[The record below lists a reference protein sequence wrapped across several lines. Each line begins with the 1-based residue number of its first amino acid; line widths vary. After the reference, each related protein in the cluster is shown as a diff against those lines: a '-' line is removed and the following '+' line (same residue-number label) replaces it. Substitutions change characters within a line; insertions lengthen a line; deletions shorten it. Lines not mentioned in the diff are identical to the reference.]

1 MSQVMTEAR
10 VDTLMERL
18 VRGAEL
24 LFDMEQRGDTD
35 ARYSR
40 WLAGWLEL
48 LAEYESLHAA

>member
-18 VRGAEL
+18 VRGADV
-24 LFDMEQRGDTD
+24 LFEMEQRGETD

-40 WLAGWLEL
+40 WLAGWLQL
-48 LAEYESLHAA
+48 LAEYEALDGS